1 MPRILFVA
9 MSESVHTAR
18 WIDQLVDLGWDIHLF
33 PSAGLTIHPQL
44 NNITI
49 HGFDIRPPVSNRG
62 LIFAGAFPN
71 TLSLRLNRLLR
82 MGVPAIESSQ
92 AYRLARTIDSIQP
105 DIIHSLEMQHAG
117 YLTLEA
123 RRYVKNPFPSWVYT
137 PWGNDIFLFGQLS
150 AHKDKIESVL
160 AACDYYGPKSKRDI
174 TLGRAYGFKGD
185 MLPVLPGNGGL
196 DTRHLRRLWQPGPPS
211 ARRVIMLKGYQG
223 SMGRALVALR
233 AIELCADLLK
243 DYQVAVYSTGE
254 DVRIKA
260 ELVSKLTG
268 IPIQIIPA
276 IQHEEMMKLYGRARI
291 SMGLSISDGVPN
303 SMLEAMAMGA
313 FPIESNTSCADE
325 WIVDGKTGFIVPPED
340 YEPIIESIRRAVKD
354 DSLVDKA
361 SQINAQV
368 VHERADVSV
377 IKPQV
382 LSMYS
387 HIALVSRT
395 RRGAL

>member
-18 WIDQLVDLGWDIHLF
+18 WIGQIADLGWDIHLF
-33 PSAGLTIHPQL
+33 PSASLMIHPQL
-44 NNITI
+44 EGITI

-62 LIFAGAFPN
+62 LVFAGACSN
-71 TLSLRLNRLLR
+71 TLSWRLNRLLR

-92 AYRLARTIDSIQP
+92 AYRLARTIDRIEP

-123 RRYVKNPFPSWVYT
+123 RRYVKNPFPVWAYT
-137 PWGNDIFLFGQLS
+137 PWGNDIFFFGQLS

-160 AACDYYGPKSKRDI
+160 AACDYYGPKSNRDI
-174 TLGRAYGFKGD
+174 ALGRAYGFKGD

-196 DTRHLRRLWQPGPPS
+196 ETRHLRRLWQPGPPS

-243 DYQVAVYSTGE
+243 DYQIAVYSTGE
-254 DVRIKA
+254 AVRIKA
-260 ELVSKLTG
+260 ELVSNHTG
-268 IPIQIIPA
+268 LPIQIIPA
-276 IQHEEMMKLYGRARI
+276 IQHEEMLKLYGRARI

-313 FPIESNTSCADE
+313 LPIESNTSCADE
-325 WIVDGKTGFIVPPED
+325 WIEDNKTGFMVPPED
-340 YEPIIESIRRAVKD
+340 YEPLIEALRRAVTD
-354 DSLVDKA
+354 DLLVDTA
-361 SQINAQV
+361 AEINAQAV
-368 VHERADVSV
+368 QERADVSV

-382 LSMYS
+382 LSMYR
-387 HIALVSRT
+387 HIASASGS
-395 RRGAL
+395 RRGVQ